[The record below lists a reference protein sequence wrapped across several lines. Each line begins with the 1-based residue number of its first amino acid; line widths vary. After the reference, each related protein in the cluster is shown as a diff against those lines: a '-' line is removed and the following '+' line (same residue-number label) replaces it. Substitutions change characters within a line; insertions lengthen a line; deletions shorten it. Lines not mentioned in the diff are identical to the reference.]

1 MHQFQNFSFA
11 TFPKCGCLQ
20 HNKRKKATAM
30 SNNPH
35 FPLPCLVVEDEPLAA
50 EILAEYIGMSP
61 HLELVHTITF
71 SMSTNDR

>member
-1 MHQFQNFSFA
+1 
-11 TFPKCGCLQ
+11 
-20 HNKRKKATAM
+20 M
-30 SNNPH
+30 SNNPQV
-35 FPLPCLVVEDEPLAA
+35 PLPCLVVEDEPLAA